1 MHDTNR
7 QLAAFTEAK
16 TVAEGRRQ
24 QAHVDARTAFDR
36 RVGAEKGAAVEP
48 HRIANEQ
55 FDALKLEVSQVEGEP
70 GAELWQRYYAARG
83 ELNLSGVPV
92 DHREA
97 HDELDAAVRRAD
109 RAFHDEVARLGAAP
123 AGRTTCVEARQAAAA
138 GSEAR
143 ARPTARAEILA

>member
-24 QAHVDARTAFDR
+24 QAHADARTAFDR
-36 RVGAEKGAAVEP
+36 RVAAEKGAAVER

-97 HDELDAAVRRAD
+97 HDELDAAIQRAD
-109 RAFHDEVARLGAAP
+109 REFHDEVARLGAKH
-123 AGRTTCVEARQAAAA
+123 GVQV
-138 GSEAR
+138 GSHNVR
-143 ARPTARAEILA
+143 G